1 VVTKGIGLN
10 HTPGKSVV
18 LAMLAIALTAAAAAP
33 GRAAS
38 PQEEANKTLVLN
50 MWRGVI
56 EQHDDAAV
64 MRYIAPDY
72 IQHNTKLATG
82 REALREAVRQL
93 ALPGAP
99 PHPVKVLVS
108 AVADGDRVVLVWIRE
123 EPDPNHPGAPAKF
136 NRFDM
141 FRIKDGLVVEHWDDS
156 APAR

>member
-1 VVTKGIGLN
+1 
-10 HTPGKSVV
+10 V
-18 LAMLAIALTAAAAAP
+18 LALALMAVVAAP
-33 GRAAS
+33 TQAAN
-38 PQEEANKTLVLN
+38 PQEEANKALILN

-56 EQHDDAAV
+56 DQHDDAAV

-99 PHPVKVLVS
+99 PHPAKTLLS

-123 EPDPNHPGAPAKF
+123 EPDPNHPGVMMKF

-141 FRIKDGLVVEHWDDS
+141 FRIKDGLVVEHWDD
-156 APAR
+156 AEPAR

>member
-1 VVTKGIGLN
+1 MITLASMPPSMTVNGIGGTL
-10 HTPGKSVV
+10 
-18 LAMLAIALTAAAAAP
+18 LAIVLTAATSVP
-33 GRAAS
+33 IQAAS
-38 PQEEANKTLVLN
+38 PQEEANKALVLD

-56 EQHDDAAV
+56 VQHDDAAV
-64 MRYIAPDY
+64 MRYIAPNY
-72 IQHNTKLATG
+72 LQHNTKLATG

-93 ALPGAP
+93 ALPGAA
-99 PHPVKVLVS
+99 PHPAKILVS

-123 EPDPNHPGAPAKF
+123 EPDPNHPGAMVKF